1 MTEDLEKIKPLLEK
15 IRVLKQKGLTGFG
28 IIASYICRQVHP
40 LKARETYGF
49 EYSGAEDSS

>member
-28 IIASYICRQVHP
+28 IIASYIYRRVHP
-40 LKARETYGF
+40 LKTRETYGF